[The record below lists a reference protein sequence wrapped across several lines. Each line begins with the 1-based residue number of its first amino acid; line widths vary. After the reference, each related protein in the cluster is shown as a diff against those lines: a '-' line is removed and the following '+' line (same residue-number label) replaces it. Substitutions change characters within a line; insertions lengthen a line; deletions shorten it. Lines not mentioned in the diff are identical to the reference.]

1 MRNIIICRNKQPAY
15 RWQLE
20 YGWIIHKGKDNQSI
34 YSYYVAHAQL
44 TQENFISFYYNRRM
58 RQTKNR
64 RKPNFR
70 TTKRKRGGMP
80 TGAPKGKELARVLP
94 LVEKMQAKL
103 AKKNQA
109 QPDYLKE
116 YQMNMAAQEKFL
128 KRMADEKSKREAERA
143 REEENAI
150 IVAREEKIKAKA
162 AADAAKAA
170 ADVAKAAKAKAAA
183 EKAAAE
189 AEKAKEAE
197 KAVQIKAEKAKA
209 AAEKEERKRLRAAE
223 DAKAAE
229 EEKAK
234 AVAEKERVRL
244 EKKAQRQALKI
255 AEEQAEARARA
266 EARAEAEEQAIAEA
280 QAHARAEVE
289 ARAQA
294 RSQMLLIQPINGM
307 LFWQPF
313 FTLQELSNLQML
325 TVSREDID
333 SARFYIPPDTID
345 TIGPITVT
353 PEQAT
358 SINRTLCKLIL
369 IFGILEQKFNE
380 RHFECELIWKG
391 TRAITLAT
399 GVLLDTH
406 DIDIEIVN
414 RDKTDESGREKRM
427 FLARH
432 IGGLIGYLLYGTPL
446 SILDP
451 YDPKAINKDIIKISY
466 MAGTRIYIPIL
477 DLGFDKKYVI
487 NIGEI
492 PYVISDRNEE
502 YIETTTKPGLLY
514 KHPSIDSMK
523 KEKEVYLQKYT
534 QEGNPVDIKKMKD
547 GLLKIEY
554 ASGNITKEEFN
565 KAQIVPKSIP
575 IIAEN
580 KDKLQALIDARL
592 AESKAKTQSQK
603 PSSDSTSGKS

>member
-1 MRNIIICRNKQPAY
+1 
-15 RWQLE
+15 
-20 YGWIIHKGKDNQSI
+20 
-34 YSYYVAHAQL
+34 
-44 TQENFISFYYNRRM
+44 M
-58 RQTKNR
+58 RQTKKG

-80 TGAPKGKELARVLP
+80 TGAPKGKELERVLP
-94 LVEKMQAKL
+94 LVERMQDKL
-103 AKKNQA
+103 KKKRQGESPYKTLEYTMAAHEKYLADQAQRELDKKNA
-109 QPDYLKE
+109 EIERERLASEAEIAAKEEKALK
-116 YQMNMAAQEKFL
+116 AAKARAL
-128 KRMADEKSKREAERA
+128 ADEKALKAAKAKAEAD
-143 REEENAI
+143 
-150 IVAREEKIKAKA
+150 AKA
-162 AADAAKAA
+162 AAESE
-170 ADVAKAAKAKAAA
+170 KAKAAA
-183 EKAAAE
+183 EKA
-189 AEKAKEAE
+189 K
-197 KAVQIKAEKAKA
+197 EKAKA
-209 AAEKEERKRLRAAE
+209 EAEKEERKRLRVAE

-229 EEKAK
+229 EERAK
-234 AVAEKERVRL
+234 VAAEKERLRL
-244 EKKAQRQALKI
+244 EKKAQRQALKT
-255 AEEQAEARARA
+255 AEERAR
-266 EARAEAEEQAIAEA
+266 AEEQAIAEA

-289 ARAQA
+289 ARAIA
-294 RSQMLLIQPINGM
+294 RSQMLHIQPINGM

-313 FTLQELSNLQML
+313 FTPQELEYLQTL
-325 TVSREDID
+325 TVTREDID
-333 SARFYIPPDTID
+333 SDRFYIPPDTID

-414 RDKTDESGREKRM
+414 SDKTDESGREKRM

-432 IGGLIGYLLYGTPL
+432 IGGLIGYLLYGAPL

-451 YDPKAINKDIIKISY
+451 YDPKAINKDIVKISY

-487 NIGEI
+487 NIDEI

-523 KEKEVYLQKYT
+523 KEKEVYLKKYT
-534 QEGNPVDIKKMKD
+534 QEGNPVDIKKMKA

-554 ASGNITKEEFN
+554 ASGNITKEEFE
-565 KAQIVPKSIP
+565 KAQTVPKSIP
-575 IIAEN
+575 IIAED
-580 KDKLQALIDARL
+580 KGKLQALIDARL